1 MSVQKVRNV
10 SHFDYAQCDNTQCD
24 NTQCDN
30 TQCDNLLRLIIKL
43 RIIF

>member
-24 NTQCDN
+24 N
-30 TQCDNLLRLIIKL
+30 LLRLIIKL